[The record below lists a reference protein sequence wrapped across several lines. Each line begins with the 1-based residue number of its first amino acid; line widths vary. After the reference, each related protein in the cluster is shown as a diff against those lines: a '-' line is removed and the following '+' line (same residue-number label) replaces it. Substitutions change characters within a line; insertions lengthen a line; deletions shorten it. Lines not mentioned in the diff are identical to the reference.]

1 LLQGPP
7 WLLLVLLGLVPRE
20 AQGFGGRTPHRQ
32 VALVHLW
39 DLEDRVALVCLECQ
53 VNPSP
58 RGAQEVLVAP
68 AALGILLVLSGH
80 LFHHILGSLCVLEGR
95 VGPGD
100 QEAPA
105 DHSLLVPL
113 SERRHS
119 QGGLGARALLL
130 DRRGQEVPD
139 LRGDLGQECPL

>member
-1 LLQGPP
+1 MKLP
-7 WLLLVLLGLVPRE
+7 
-20 AQGFGGRTPHRQ
+20 
-32 VALVHLW
+32 
-39 DLEDRVALVCLECQ
+39 
-53 VNPSP
+53 P
-58 RGAQEVLVAP
+58 RGAETQTLKGKITKVFRHYLRNNVHSY
-68 AALGILLVLSGH
+68 LSGH

-119 QGGLGARALLL
+119 QGGLGARALLTTG
-130 DRRGQEVPD
+130 RRQKTSFSQ
-139 LRGDLGQECPL
+139 RQM